1 VGGSARLGMQAHRS
15 ARAYNEL
22 TIIKSLEHMANMAAE
37 PLPAFRDEIACHM
50 RLSGPS
56 ILARYAELLSDDL
69 GLGVGGDAA
78 ASWGTFPLLPVS
90 RGFKLSLAK
99 RLDRLKSVLGSA

>member
-1 VGGSARLGMQAHRS
+1 MQAHRS

-50 RLSGPS
+50 RLSGPF

-69 GLGVGGDAA
+69 GLGGDAA

-99 RLDRLKSVLGSA
+99 RLDRLRSVLGSA